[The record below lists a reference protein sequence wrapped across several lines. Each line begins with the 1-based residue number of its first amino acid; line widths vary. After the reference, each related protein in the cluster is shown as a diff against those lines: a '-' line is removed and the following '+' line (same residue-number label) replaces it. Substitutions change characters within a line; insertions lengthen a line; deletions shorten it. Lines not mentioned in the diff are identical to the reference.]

1 MLWGIN
7 PWNFKIPIILALVRD
22 ILSYNY
28 MESRIH
34 NLDKKSIRLIIIK
47 SLDEA
52 TYAAK
57 KIDSTMANTIDHK
70 MDIFKDT

>member
-1 MLWGIN
+1 
-7 PWNFKIPIILALVRD
+7 
-22 ILSYNY
+22 

-34 NLDKKSIRLIIIK
+34 NVDKKSIRLIIIK

-57 KIDSTMANTIDHK
+57 KIDSTLANTIDHK